1 MALPSTAY
9 DDPTVKLTALAAATF
24 AILLAAFAGIT
35 AAWPAGD
42 AGAQATADAGLAA
55 SLRHVGR
62 DHLTG
67 LPTWVGEAFIVEQQV
82 ARERYGRDEREP
94 IPPPPATGTDI
105 VGLSVEA
112 INVQASTGR
121 YGVDRFGR
129 LDVPQDATTIGWH
142 PAYSALPGSGGA
154 TFLAAHYEYAGRAGI
169 FFQLSD
175 LRPGDTIAVQL
186 SDGTVERYVVSSALD
201 YELGVIDMGALLRGR
216 EGMESLTLMTCS
228 GRFVDGTYD
237 YRTVVLAE
245 KATPS
250 PT

>member
-1 MALPSTAY
+1 
-9 DDPTVKLTALAAATF
+9 VKFVALAAGTF
-24 AILLAAFAGIT
+24 AVLLAAFVGIT
-35 AAWPAGD
+35 AAWPADG
-42 AGAQATADAGLAA
+42 AVAQAPGDPGLAA

-67 LPTWVGEAFIVEQQV
+67 LPTRVGEAFIVEQQV

-94 IPPPPATGTDI
+94 IPPPPVAGTDI
-105 VGLSVEA
+105 VGLTVEA

-129 LDVPQDATTIGWH
+129 LDVPQDAATIGWH

-154 TFLAAHYEYAGRAGI
+154 TFLAAHYEYSGRAGI
-169 FFQLSD
+169 FHELSD
-175 LRPGDTIAVQL
+175 LRPGDTIAVHL
-186 SDGTVERYVVSSALD
+186 SDGTVERYVVSSAVD
-201 YELGVIDMGALLRGR
+201 YELGVIDMGALLHGR

-250 PT
+250 PA